1 MLHVFRSS
9 HSPIASAKRTAIR
22 RQGGQSFTL
31 IELLI
36 VIAIIAILAGM
47 LLPALQKARQ
57 SAKKTECMSR
67 QKQVMLAQI
76 AYADDNHGI
85 MPVVVPYGN
94 ATETWF
100 TLLTRAYSISHCF
113 PTNGNGYLSAWK
125 VASCPL
131 VPQNETPHPTWNV
144 FGFHKQNSVEPFT
157 TQLGNYSY
165 YVSSAHATILPGR
178 MRLPSQTLLMADTI
192 CGGATTRRGQSIDYF
207 KRNTLVE
214 TGAAHLGA
222 VWHGHSNFAN
232 IGFADGHVDSLNRE
246 ALLNALPQVTVS
258 YDQNLQLSD
267 DN

>member
-113 PTNGNGYLSAWK
+113 PTNSNGYLSAWK
-125 VASCPL
+125 VASCP
-131 VPQNETPHPTWNV
+131 
-144 FGFHKQNSVEPFT
+144 
-157 TQLGNYSY
+157 
-165 YVSSAHATILPGR
+165 
-178 MRLPSQTLLMADTI
+178 
-192 CGGATTRRGQSIDYF
+192 
-207 KRNTLVE
+207 
-214 TGAAHLGA
+214 
-222 VWHGHSNFAN
+222 
-232 IGFADGHVDSLNRE
+232 
-246 ALLNALPQVTVS
+246 
-258 YDQNLQLSD
+258 
-267 DN
+267 

>member
-1 MLHVFRSS
+1 M
-9 HSPIASAKRTAIR
+9 
-22 RQGGQSFTL
+22 
-31 IELLI
+31 
-36 VIAIIAILAGM
+36 
-47 LLPALQKARQ
+47 
-57 SAKKTECMSR
+57 
-67 QKQVMLAQI
+67 
-76 AYADDNHGI
+76 
-85 MPVVVPYGN
+85 
-94 ATETWF
+94 
-100 TLLTRAYSISHCF
+100 
-113 PTNGNGYLSAWK
+113 
-125 VASCPL
+125 
-131 VPQNETPHPTWNV
+131 
-144 FGFHKQNSVEPFT
+144 EPFT

-222 VWHGHSNFAN
+222 VWRGHSNFAN

>member
-1 MLHVFRSS
+1 MLHIFHSRRSS
-9 HSPIASAKRTAIR
+9 VVPAKTAPS
-22 RQGGQSFTL
+22 RQQRNQFFTL

-67 QKQVMLAQI
+67 QKQVLLAQI
-76 AYADDNHGI
+76 AYADDNQGI
-85 MPVVVPYGN
+85 MPVSVPYGR
-94 ATETWF
+94 TYETWF
-100 TLLTRAYSISHCF
+100 TLLTRAYSISNCF

-125 VASCPL
+125 AASCPL
-131 VPQNETPHPTWNV
+131 VPQNATPHPTWNV
-144 FGFHKQNSVEPFT
+144 FGFHKQNNVEPFI
-157 TQLGNYSY
+157 TQLGNYDY
-165 YVSSAHATILPGR
+165 YVNSSHAVFLPGR
-178 MRLPSQTLLMADTI
+178 MRLPSKTLVMADTV

-207 KRNTLVE
+207 KRDTLVE

-222 VWHGHSNFAN
+222 IWRGHSNFAN
-232 IGFADGHVDSLNRE
+232 IGFGDGHVDSLNRE

-258 YDQNLQLSD
+258 YDQNIQLSD